1 MDDSGMN
8 ILLNGASTGD
18 TATYFASFYSFA
30 TNGGIVNGA
39 NTLDFI
45 VYNQDGPT
53 GPRTELAGTA
63 DVPEPASMALLG
75 AGLVGL
81 TLTRRSRA

>member
-1 MDDSGMN
+1 MDESGVN
-8 ILLNGASTGD
+8 ILLNGVSTGNT
-18 TATYFASFYSFA
+18 TAGFTSFYSFA
-30 TNGGIVNGA
+30 FRGGFVNGV

-45 VYNQDGPT
+45 IYNQDGPT
-53 GPRTELAGTA
+53 GLRTESAGTA

>member
-1 MDDSGMN
+1 VN
-8 ILLNGASTGD
+8 ILLNGVSTGD
-18 TATYFASFYSFA
+18 TAAGFTSFYSFA
-30 TNGGIVNGA
+30 TNGGFVNGV

-45 VYNQDGPT
+45 VYNQDGLP
-53 GPRTELAGTA
+53 GLRTELAGTA

>member
-1 MDDSGMN
+1 MN
-8 ILLNGASTGD
+8 ILLSGASTED
-18 TATYFASFYSFA
+18 TVADFTSFHSFA
-30 TNGGIVNGA
+30 ISGGFVNGV

-45 VYNQDGPT
+45 VYNQDGLT
-53 GPRTELAGTA
+53 GLRSELAGTA

>member
-1 MDDSGMN
+1 MN

-18 TATYFASFYSFA
+18 TAAGFASFYSFA
-30 TNGGIVNGA
+30 TNGGVVNGM

-45 VYNQDGPT
+45 VYNQDGLT
-53 GPRTELAGTA
+53 GLRSELAGTA